1 MFLLAYRGNPLINL
15 NYAILLY
22 NQGDK
27 KEAVAQYYEMQR
39 KVHAL
44 KESTLDF
51 DPEVC

>member
-1 MFLLAYRGNPLINL
+1 MFLLAYRGNPLISL

-51 DPEVC
+51 DPEVR